1 MIMMMYDCGLETKI
15 NLFIKNKISAN
26 NKKKTVINGLQKKS
40 IKESITNFIF
50 ASSFFRKRT
59 SKSK

>member
-26 NKKKTVINGLQKKS
+26 NKKNGYKWVTKK
-40 IKESITNFIF
+40 NP
-50 ASSFFRKRT
+50 
-59 SKSK
+59 